1 MARKGQPKNFDERKA
16 DKNHDSRQEES
27 ISVSSLVEKAVQQLK
42 KDFADKLDSLQA
54 ELVEVKESQIF
65 LSSKYEEL
73 KLDNDKLAV
82 INRQQEQE
90 ISKLKK
96 QIVESQ
102 IQGEREAEKI
112 DSLEQYGRRQ
122 NLEITGIPVKK
133 NENTNKIVMEVAKLL
148 NVEIS
153 PEQIS
158 TSHRIASRTNKH
170 KDNESQPP
178 PPIIARF
185 VNRDVR
191 NELYYNR
198 KLAHNLDLKGFS
210 VEGTHRIF
218 VNENLTQARKK
229 LFWMVKQ
236 KAKLAD
242 YKYFWTMNGNIYT
255 RKHND
260 SNALIIKGEKDLDL
274 IK

>member
-1 MARKGQPKNFDERKA
+1 M
-16 DKNHDSRQEES
+16 
-27 ISVSSLVEKAVQQLK
+27 
-42 KDFADKLDSLQA
+42 
-54 ELVEVKESQIF
+54 
-65 LSSKYEEL
+65 
-73 KLDNDKLAV
+73 
-82 INRQQEQE
+82 
-90 ISKLKK
+90 KK
-96 QIVESQ
+96 QIVESK
-102 IQGEREAEKI
+102 IKGEKEAEKI

-133 NENTNKIVMEVAKLL
+133 NENTNKIVMEVANLL
-148 NVEIS
+148 NVEIF
-153 PEQIS
+153 PEQVS

-170 KDNESQPP
+170 KDSESQPP

-185 VNRDVR
+185 VNRDVP
-191 NELYYNR
+191 NELCYNP
-198 KLAHNLDLKGFS
+198 KLANNLDLKGFS
-210 VEGTHRIF
+210 VEGTQRIF
-218 VNENLTQARKK
+218 INENLTQARKK

-236 KAKLAD
+236 KAKRAD

>member
-1 MARKGQPKNFDERKA
+1 
-16 DKNHDSRQEES
+16 
-27 ISVSSLVEKAVQQLK
+27 
-42 KDFADKLDSLQA
+42 
-54 ELVEVKESQIF
+54 
-65 LSSKYEEL
+65 
-73 KLDNDKLAV
+73 
-82 INRQQEQE
+82 
-90 ISKLKK
+90 
-96 QIVESQ
+96 
-102 IQGEREAEKI
+102 
-112 DSLEQYGRRQ
+112 
-122 NLEITGIPVKK
+122 
-133 NENTNKIVMEVAKLL
+133 MEVAKLL

-153 PEQIS
+153 PEKIS

-210 VEGTHRIF
+210 VEARQRIF
-218 VNENLTQARKK
+218 INENLTQARKK

-255 RKHND
+255 RKHKD
-260 SNALIIKGEKDLDL
+260 SNAHIIKREKDLDL

>member
-27 ISVSSLVEKAVQQLK
+27 ISVSSLVEKAVQQIK

-54 ELVEVKESQIF
+54 ELVEVKESRIF

-73 KLDNDKLAV
+73 KLDNDNLAV

-112 DSLEQYGRRQ
+112 DSLEQYGSIGRRQ

-133 NENTNKIVMEVAKLL
+133 NENTNKIVMEVDKLV
-148 NVEIS
+148 NVERS

-218 VNENLTQARKK
+218 INEN
-229 LFWMVKQ
+229 
-236 KAKLAD
+236 
-242 YKYFWTMNGNIYT
+242 
-255 RKHND
+255 
-260 SNALIIKGEKDLDL
+260 
-274 IK
+274 

>member
-1 MARKGQPKNFDERKA
+1 
-16 DKNHDSRQEES
+16 
-27 ISVSSLVEKAVQQLK
+27 
-42 KDFADKLDSLQA
+42 
-54 ELVEVKESQIF
+54 
-65 LSSKYEEL
+65 
-73 KLDNDKLAV
+73 
-82 INRQQEQE
+82 
-90 ISKLKK
+90 
-96 QIVESQ
+96 
-102 IQGEREAEKI
+102 
-112 DSLEQYGRRQ
+112 
-122 NLEITGIPVKK
+122 
-133 NENTNKIVMEVAKLL
+133 MEVAKLL

-170 KDNESQPP
+170 KDNESQSPPPIIARFVNRDVRNELYYNCKLAHNLDLKGFSQPP

-191 NELYYNR
+191 NELYYNCQ
-198 KLAHNLDLKGFS
+198 LAHNLDLKGFS
-210 VEGTHRIF
+210 VEGTQRTFI
-218 VNENLTQARKK
+218 NENLTQARKK
-229 LFWMVKQ
+229 LFWMVKH

>member
-27 ISVSSLVEKAVQQLK
+27 ISVSSLVEKAVQQIK
-42 KDFADKLDSLQA
+42 KDFADKLDFLQA

-96 QIVESQ
+96 RIVESQ
-102 IQGEREAEKI
+102 IQGEKEAEKI

-122 NLEITGIPVKK
+122 NLEITRIPVKK

-158 TSHRIASRTNKH
+158 TSH
-170 KDNESQPP
+170 
-178 PPIIARF
+178 
-185 VNRDVR
+185 
-191 NELYYNR
+191 
-198 KLAHNLDLKGFS
+198 
-210 VEGTHRIF
+210 
-218 VNENLTQARKK
+218 
-229 LFWMVKQ
+229 
-236 KAKLAD
+236 
-242 YKYFWTMNGNIYT
+242 
-255 RKHND
+255 
-260 SNALIIKGEKDLDL
+260 
-274 IK
+274 

>member
-1 MARKGQPKNFDERKA
+1 MARIGQPKNFDERKA

-27 ISVSSLVEKAVQQLK
+27 TSVSSLVEKAVQQIK

-54 ELVEVKESQIF
+54 EVVEVKESQIF

-112 DSLEQYGRRQ
+112 DSLEQYGRRH

-158 TSHRIASRTNKH
+158 TSHLIASRTNKH

-178 PPIIARF
+178 LPIIARF

-191 NELYYNR
+191 NELHYNR

-218 VNENLTQARKK
+218 INENVTQARKK

-236 KAKLAD
+236 
-242 YKYFWTMNGNIYT
+242 
-255 RKHND
+255 
-260 SNALIIKGEKDLDL
+260 
-274 IK
+274 